1 MTEPL
6 KVDTDELDAA
16 SAILKSA
23 AGQIPTQLPQ
33 FSVNGSD
40 PLSAAI
46 AAGSAQMEAPMA
58 ALPWIQ
64 ANATTTAE
72 NIGVAGK
79 RYRET
84 DETLAQKAKEH
95 QFDKN
100 AQEIDGSAQEIKGLS
115 HSQAA
120 IEQLTRTM
128 TEGGIPK
135 PPDIHSG
142 PGVGDGAGGRGAPE
156 KFDWSPD
163 GKDWTFIGAGAVV
176 DGTTDAVRKAAV
188 TAMKEGPTSGPGK
201 ASPGLV
207 KFLDDVKIAGKTLRG
222 VSGAGGLMSAVM
234 VIPNVLADM
243 GEDGLRKAIGK
254 NAGGAAAGVGAAALF
269 GAGLFSVVPGVGTVI
284 GLGAGAVAGY
294 LATEYLDTEWES
306 LADRVGSA
314 VQGLQSATSAVQD
327 FAGGAMRGVASV
339 FSFG

>member
-1 MTEPL
+1 MIEQTSDPSLEDLLAPMTEPL
-6 KVDTDELDAA
+6 KVDTDGLDAA

-64 ANATTTAE
+64 SEATTTAE

-84 DETLAQKAKEH
+84 DETLAQKAQQQ
-95 QFDKN
+95 QFPTGG
-100 AQEIDGSAQEIKGLS
+100 DGQ
-115 HSQAA
+115 
-120 IEQLTRTM
+120 
-128 TEGGIPK
+128 GGIPK

-254 NAGGAAAGVGAAALF
+254 NAGGAALGLGATALTGAA
-269 GAGLFSVVPGVGTVI
+269 LFSVVPGVGTVI

-294 LATEYLDTEWES
+294 LATEYLDTNWES

>member
-1 MTEPL
+1 MIEQTSDPSLEDLLAPMTEPL
-6 KVDTDELDAA
+6 KVDTDGLDAA

-64 ANATTTAE
+64 SEATTTAE

-84 DETLAQKAKEH
+84 DETLAQKAQQQ
-95 QFDKN
+95 QFPTGG
-100 AQEIDGSAQEIKGLS
+100 DGQ
-115 HSQAA
+115 
-120 IEQLTRTM
+120 
-128 TEGGIPK
+128 GGIPK

-142 PGVGDGAGGRGAPE
+142 PGVGDGAGGKGAPE

-254 NAGGAAAGVGAAALF
+254 NAGGAAAGVGAAALT
-269 GAGLFSVVPGVGTVI
+269 GAALFSVVPGVGTVI

-294 LATEYLDTEWES
+294 LATEYLDTNWES

>member
-1 MTEPL
+1 
-6 KVDTDELDAA
+6 
-16 SAILKSA
+16 
-23 AGQIPTQLPQ
+23 
-33 FSVNGSD
+33 
-40 PLSAAI
+40 
-46 AAGSAQMEAPMA
+46 MA
-58 ALPWIQ
+58 ALPGIH
-64 ANATTTAE
+64 ATASTVAE
-72 NIGVAGK
+72 KIGVAGK

-84 DETLAQKAKEH
+84 DETLAQKAKQQ
-95 QFDKN
+95 QFPTGG
-100 AQEIDGSAQEIKGLS
+100 DGQ
-115 HSQAA
+115 
-120 IEQLTRTM
+120 
-128 TEGGIPK
+128 GGIPK

-142 PGVGDGAGGRGAPE
+142 PGVGDGAGGKGAPE

>member
-1 MTEPL
+1 MIEQTSDPSLEDLLAPMTEPL
-6 KVDTDELDAA
+6 KVDTDGLDAA

-58 ALPWIQ
+58 ALPGIK
-64 ANATTTAE
+64 ANASTVAE
-72 NIGVAGK
+72 NIGVAGQ

-84 DETLAQKAKEH
+84 DETLAQKAKEQ
-95 QFDKN
+95 QFPTGG
-100 AQEIDGSAQEIKGLS
+100 DGQ
-115 HSQAA
+115 
-120 IEQLTRTM
+120 
-128 TEGGIPK
+128 GGIPK

-142 PGVGDGAGGRGAPE
+142 PGVGDGAGGKGAPE

-163 GKDWTFIGAGAVV
+163 GKDWTSIGAGAVV

-222 VSGAGGLMSAVM
+222 VSGVGGLMSAVM
-234 VIPNVLADM
+234 VIPNAIADH
-243 GEDGLRKAIGK
+243 GGGDSWLKAIGK
-254 NAGGAAAGVGAAALF
+254 NAGGAAGGVVAGAGAGAIAGLFIPIPVVGTVAGLVVGAAF
-269 GAGLFSVVPGVGTVI
+269 
-284 GLGAGAVAGY
+284 GY
-294 LATEYLDTEWES
+294 LGTELLDTNWES
-306 LADRVGSA
+306 LADGVGSA

>member
-1 MTEPL
+1 MIEQTSDPSLEDLLAPMTEPL
-6 KVDTDELDAA
+6 KVDTDGLDAA

-64 ANATTTAE
+64 SEATTTAE

-84 DETLAQKAKEH
+84 DETLAQKAQQQ
-95 QFDKN
+95 QFPTGG
-100 AQEIDGSAQEIKGLS
+100 DGQ
-115 HSQAA
+115 
-120 IEQLTRTM
+120 
-128 TEGGIPK
+128 GGIPK

-269 GAGLFSVVPGVGTVI
+269 GAALFSVVPGVGTVI

-294 LATEYLDTEWES
+294 LATEYLDTNWES

>member
-1 MTEPL
+1 MIEQTSDPSLEDLLAPMTEPL
-6 KVDTDELDAA
+6 KVDTDGLDAA

-64 ANATTTAE
+64 SEATTTAE

-84 DETLAQKAKEH
+84 DETLAQKAQQQ
-95 QFDKN
+95 QFPTGG
-100 AQEIDGSAQEIKGLS
+100 DGQ
-115 HSQAA
+115 
-120 IEQLTRTM
+120 
-128 TEGGIPK
+128 GGIPK

-254 NAGGAAAGVGAAALF
+254 NAGGAAAGVGAAALT
-269 GAGLFSVVPGVGTVI
+269 GAALFSVVPGVGTVI

>member
-1 MTEPL
+1 MIEQTSDPSLEDLLAPMTEPL
-6 KVDTDELDAA
+6 KVDTDGLDAA

-64 ANATTTAE
+64 SEATTTAE

-84 DETLAQKAKEH
+84 DETLAQKAQQQ
-95 QFDKN
+95 QFPTGG
-100 AQEIDGSAQEIKGLS
+100 DGQ
-115 HSQAA
+115 
-120 IEQLTRTM
+120 
-128 TEGGIPK
+128 GGIPK

-254 NAGGAAAGVGAAALF
+254 NAGGAAAGVGAAALT
-269 GAGLFSVVPGVGTVI
+269 GAALFSVVPGVGTVI

-294 LATEYLDTEWES
+294 LATEYLDTNWES

>member
-1 MTEPL
+1 MIEQTSDPSLEDLLAPMTEPL
-6 KVDTDELDAA
+6 KVDTDGLDAA

-64 ANATTTAE
+64 SEATTTAE

-84 DETLAQKAKEH
+84 DETLAQKAQQQ
-95 QFDKN
+95 QFPTGG
-100 AQEIDGSAQEIKGLS
+100 DGQ
-115 HSQAA
+115 
-120 IEQLTRTM
+120 
-128 TEGGIPK
+128 GGIPK

>member
-6 KVDTDELDAA
+6 KVDTDGLDAA

-64 ANATTTAE
+64 SEATTTAE

-84 DETLAQKAKEH
+84 DETLAQKAQQQ
-95 QFDKN
+95 QFPTGG
-100 AQEIDGSAQEIKGLS
+100 DGQ
-115 HSQAA
+115 
-120 IEQLTRTM
+120 
-128 TEGGIPK
+128 GGIPK

-254 NAGGAAAGVGAAALF
+254 NAGGAAAGVGAAALT
-269 GAGLFSVVPGVGTVI
+269 GAALFSVVPGVGTVI

-294 LATEYLDTEWES
+294 LATEYLDTNWES